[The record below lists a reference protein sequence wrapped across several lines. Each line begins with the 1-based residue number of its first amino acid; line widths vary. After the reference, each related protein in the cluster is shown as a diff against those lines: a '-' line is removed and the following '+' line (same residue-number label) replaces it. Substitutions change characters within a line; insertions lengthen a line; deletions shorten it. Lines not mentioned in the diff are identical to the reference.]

1 MKQPRIC
8 PGCGAPFQTDNPA
21 GPGYVPREVL
31 QKGGKDLICRR
42 CFRLANYAEETPIDL
57 RNERYVE
64 AVRAAVKN
72 AGVVWL
78 LVDIIDFAGTW
89 LPEFRE
95 LCEGKPVLLVVNK
108 VDLLP
113 VRSRYSEVVAW
124 VRQEAAVGGWR
135 PDEVLAVSGQTGY
148 GVGQLAGHSR
158 ALAKNARAKGPE
170 GVGHPNTADGPARA
184 KGPGAGEP
192 TRVAIMGATN
202 VGKSTLVRRLL
213 KEYGVVE
220 SGAPTVSRFRG
231 TTLGMLEREIGEVRL
246 VVVDTPGIVPRGR
259 LGDQLCPDC
268 AARLVPTRGLN
279 SKLFELQAGQA
290 LMFGGLASV
299 VVEKVGGSNE
309 GGKETSMLGP
319 EASVL
324 LAFVS
329 DEVTLHRTTAE
340 RWEAVRD
347 EHGGDWLQPPCV
359 SCRDRL
365 SSGGWEGQSFEVLPL
380 QDLAIAGLGWV
391 TVRRTPVRLAVYV
404 PAGTL
409 CRIRPALVGP
419 RPAGPKTSTR

>member
-31 QKGGKDLICRR
+31 EKGGKDLICRR

-72 AGVVWL
+72 ADVVWL

-95 LCEGKPVLLVVNK
+95 LCEGKPVLLAVNK

-124 VRQEAAVGGWR
+124 VKKEAAVGNWH
-135 PDEVLAVSGQTGY
+135 PDEVLTVSGQTGY
-148 GVGQLAGHSR
+148 GVAQLAGRSHG
-158 ALAKNARAKGPE
+158 LAKNARAKGPE
-170 GVGHPNTADGPARA
+170 GVGHPNAADG
-184 KGPGAGEP
+184 P
-192 TRVAIMGATN
+192 TRVAIVGVTN
-202 VGKSTLVRRLL
+202 VGKSTLVRRFL
-213 KEYGVVE
+213 KEYGVVA

-231 TTLGMLEREIGEVRL
+231 TTLGKLEREIGEARL

-299 VVEKVGGSNE
+299 VVEEVEGGDE
-309 GGKETSMLGP
+309 GGKE
-319 EASVL
+319 ASTLHPKAVL
-324 LAFVS
+324 LVFVS

-365 SSGGWEGQSFEVLPL
+365 SSGGWERRSFEVLPL
-380 QDLAIAGLGWV
+380 QDLALAGLGWV
-391 TVRRTPVRLAVYV
+391 TVRRAPVRLAVNV

-419 RPAGPKTSTR
+419 RPAGPKASTR